1 LLFGKWTIIQYSLS
15 YSLHI
20 IIFCKNITVIIDA
33 GIIANHIEFA
43 ANSPDISE
51 ARNIIIK
58 RMELAIVN
66 RKKNEIIPII
76 KICKSNNRSAIFYD
90 MENILTL
97 ITL

>member
-1 LLFGKWTIIQYSLS
+1 M
-15 YSLHI
+15 
-20 IIFCKNITVIIDA
+20 NDA

-58 RMELAIVN
+58 KMKLAIVN
-66 RKKNEIIPII
+66 RKNNEIIPII
-76 KICKSNNRSAIFYD
+76 KICKSNNRSAAISYD
-90 MENILTL
+90 IENILTL

>member
-1 LLFGKWTIIQYSLS
+1 M
-15 YSLHI
+15 
-20 IIFCKNITVIIDA
+20 TVMNDA

-58 RMELAIVN
+58 KMELAIVN
-66 RKKNEIIPII
+66 RKNNEIIPII
-76 KICKSNNRSAIFYD
+76 KICKSNNRSAAISYD
-90 MENILTL
+90 IENILTL